1 MASDAKKSEAI
12 ATDPVSAEPS
22 TQVDVS
28 NTSADDEKT
37 GTGSEGETLV
47 KSSHRQLRGLPWFL
61 VICAVFSTMLIY
73 ALDNTI
79 TADLVPAIA
88 NEYGTVSLLPWLSV
102 GFQVGAFVALLPVGK
117 LYAKYNAKW
126 VFIIN
131 VVLFLAASAVC
142 GAAPNMTA
150 MIFGRVFLGVSGSAI
165 YCGILFLITVL
176 CEERERGL
184 YISLAGAVWG
194 VGTVLGPVVGG
205 AFERVSWRWGF
216 YINLIIGGAS
226 LPICLWLLPAFD
238 PLPSASWKQR
248 ADKFD
253 LVGTVLFAAWSIC
266 LVMAINFGGVLYPW
280 NSGSTIA
287 FFVVGFVLL
296 VAFAVQQRFSW
307 LTTPQE
313 RLYPAQLL
321 RLREADLLA
330 LSTICSNM
338 AIFIPIFYIPV
349 YFQFTRGDSAIE
361 AAVRLLPLIAVVS
374 VALVGQGFFMVRLG
388 YAWPWYTIGASL
400 GVAGNVMLYVADLDT
415 SEAYIYGAE
424 VLVGV
429 GLGIFNQAGYT
440 VIYKVIPAAEMGNAL
455 PFMMVAQYLG
465 VTFGLSVA
473 GAVFVNDARNRLAQ
487 ILPTFSDEQLT
498 SLLSGASDTALDL
511 VPNELRGDV
520 ILAILDGLRKVF
532 IPAFVGAAVCFLI
545 SGVLSKKRLF
555 GENDSG
561 AAVVG

>member
-1 MASDAKKSEAI
+1 MAADAERNEAI
-12 ATDPVSAEPS
+12 AADPVSVGPS
-22 TQVDVS
+22 TE
-28 NTSADDEKT
+28 DEKT
-37 GTGSEGETLV
+37 GTGSEGDSLV
-47 KSSHRQLRGLPWFL
+47 KTSRRELRGVPWFL
-61 VICAVFSTMLIY
+61 VICAIFSTMFIY

-88 NEYGTVSLLPWLSV
+88 NEFGTVSLLPWLSV

-126 VFIIN
+126 VFVTN

-142 GAAPNMTA
+142 GAGPNMTA
-150 MIFGRVFLGVSGSAI
+150 VIIGRVFLGVSGSAI
-165 YCGILFLITVL
+165 YCGILFLMTVL

-205 AFERVSWRWGF
+205 AFETVTWRWGF

-226 LPICLWLLPAFD
+226 LPVCLWLLPAFD
-238 PLPSASWKQR
+238 PLPSASWEQR

-253 LVGTVLFAAWSIC
+253 FVGTVLFAASSIC
-266 LVMAINFGGVLYPW
+266 LVMAINFGRVLYPW
-280 NSGSTIA
+280 DSGSIIA
-287 FFVVGFVLL
+287 LFVVGSVLL

-321 RLREADLLA
+321 RVGEANLLA
-330 LSTICSNM
+330 LSAICSNI
-338 AIFIPIFYIPV
+338 AIFVPIFYIPV

-374 VALVGQGFFMVRLG
+374 VALVGQGFFMVRWG
-388 YAWPWYTIGASL
+388 YAWPWYTVGASL
-400 GVAGNVMLYVADLDT
+400 GLAGTVMLYVADLST

-424 VLVGV
+424 VLVGL
-429 GLGIFNQAGYT
+429 GLGIYNQAGYT
-440 VIYKVIPAAEMGNAL
+440 VIYKVIPAADMAHAL
-455 PFMMVAQYLG
+455 PSFMMVAQYLG
-465 VTFGLSVA
+465 VTVGLSVA
-473 GAVFVNDARNRLAQ
+473 GAVFVNDAKNQLAQ
-487 ILPTFSDEQLT
+487 MLPALSDEEIT
-498 SLLSGASDTALDL
+498 SLLSGTSHTADVL
-511 VPNELRGDV
+511 VPEGLRDDV
-520 ILAILDGLRKVF
+520 LLAILNGLRKVF
-532 IPAFVGAAVCFLI
+532 IPAFVGTAVCILV
-545 SGVLSKKRLF
+545 SGVLTKKRLF
-555 GENDSG
+555 SKSDSG